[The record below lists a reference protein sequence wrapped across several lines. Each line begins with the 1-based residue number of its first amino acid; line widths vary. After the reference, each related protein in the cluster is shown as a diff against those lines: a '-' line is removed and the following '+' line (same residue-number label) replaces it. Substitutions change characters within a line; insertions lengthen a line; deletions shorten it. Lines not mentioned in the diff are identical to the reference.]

1 MTIRRT
7 GPILLC
13 VLLPCVLLTGCGFFS
28 RPKNQFYSLETTRP
42 EGTPAAVT
50 GLPIGVDGIELP
62 PGLDR
67 RGIVLR
73 GPDHKLEVRGTH
85 QWASP
90 LEEMVIHTLAFDL
103 ANRLPAGMVVLP
115 GQAKPTGA
123 TRALYVTFE
132 DLAPGPDRV
141 FVLDARWTLTEP
153 GRAERV
159 GHERITVPLASEESA
174 AVVAAMSEA
183 LGTLAERVVG
193 GLR

>member
-13 VLLPCVLLTGCGFFS
+13 VVLAGCGFFS
-28 RPKNQFYSLETTRP
+28 RPKNEFYSLETVRP
-42 EGTPAAVT
+42 AGPPASVT

-73 GPDHKLEVRGTH
+73 GADHQMEVRGTH
-85 QWASP
+85 QWVSP

-103 ANRLPAGMVVLP
+103 AHRMPEGMMILP

-153 GRAERV
+153 GRPERV
-159 GHERITVPLASEESA
+159 GHERITVPLASDESA
-174 AVVAAMSEA
+174 AIVSAMSAA
-183 LGTLAERVVG
+183 LGTLADRIVVG
-193 GLR
+193 LRSP